1 MKKNAFTDY
10 QKFCLEGI
18 KPGGHSLAVFALG
31 LGGESGE
38 VLDIIKKSIR
48 DEHPIDLEH
57 LKEELGDVLWYV
69 ANIASATGIDLN
81 DILKF
86 NIDKLTKRYSLGG
99 GNN

>member
-1 MKKNAFTDY
+1 M
-10 QKFCLEGI
+10 
-18 KPGGHSLAVFALG
+18 
-31 LGGESGE
+31 
-38 VLDIIKKSIR
+38 DIIKKSIR